1 MAKPLDAIWL
11 NQIDW
16 NFRGLATRLD
26 RTHVARRQ
34 AMELAVISDLHL
46 GAGDQADGFGHDD
59 ADFLRFLKFLESNFE
74 RVVLLG
80 DIWETLQSRKW
91 GSAREELSLA
101 RAAHP
106 EIAKRLER
114 PNYHYVHGN
123 HDIVAGLLGVPD
135 ELQLRVDGVRLL
147 FTHGHQNDSLVQR
160 REWLSHL
167 GVWLGGWIRRIGLNA
182 FYRLCANLDGARAGL
197 SLDGSRCDFQRWAI
211 AEAARREFDVVV
223 TGHTHLAARSEHGP
237 RLFLNSGSC
246 SQGALSFLSLDTRR
260 GNYAVNH
267 GY

>member
-1 MAKPLDAIWL
+1 M
-11 NQIDW
+11 
-16 NFRGLATRLD
+16 GLV
-26 RTHVARRQ
+26 THPAGPHVGHGA
-34 AMELAVISDLHL
+34 AMKLAVISDLHL
-46 GAGDQADGFGHDD
+46 GGGDLADGFGHDD
-59 ADFLRFLKFLESNFE
+59 TEFLRFLKFLESNFE
-74 RVVLLG
+74 RVILLG

-91 GSAREELSLA
+91 GSAREELTLA

-114 PNYHYVHGN
+114 SQYHYVHGN

-147 FTHGHQNDSLVQR
+147 FTHGHQNDPLVQR

-167 GVWLGGWIRRIGLNA
+167 GVWLGGWIRRIGLGA
-182 FYRLCANLDGARAGL
+182 FYRLCASLDGARAGC

-211 AEAARREFDVVV
+211 AEAARRDFDVVV
-223 TGHTHLAARSEHGP
+223 TGHTHLAARNEHGS

-246 SQGALSFLSLDTRR
+246 SQGELSFLSLDTRR
-260 GNYAVNH
+260 GDYAVNH